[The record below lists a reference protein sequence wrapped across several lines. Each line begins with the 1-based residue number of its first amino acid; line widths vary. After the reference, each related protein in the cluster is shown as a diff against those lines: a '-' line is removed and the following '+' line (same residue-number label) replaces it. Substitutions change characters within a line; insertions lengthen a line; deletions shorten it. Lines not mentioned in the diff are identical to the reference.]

1 MYTLQSER
9 IIMINELVK
18 IHLSEFNRLAK
29 LYCDEIGMMTSDEF
43 DDELL
48 LGASNSEY
56 QLGTSEFITNYL
68 KDKYL
73 YIENDY
79 LYYHYNFMSDWVFIT
94 QLVQESFD
102 GSLSDTNIYRDVLG
116 LSGDDDSDYNNSY
129 IHAFIY
135 TIDYLETNKL
145 ITK

>member
-1 MYTLQSER
+1 
-9 IIMINELVK
+9 MINELVK